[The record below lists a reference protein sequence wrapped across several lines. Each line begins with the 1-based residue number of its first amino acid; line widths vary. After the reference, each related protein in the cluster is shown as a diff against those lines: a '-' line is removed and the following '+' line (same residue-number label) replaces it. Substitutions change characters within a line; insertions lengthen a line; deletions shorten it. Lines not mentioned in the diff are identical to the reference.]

1 MAQLFPPYANTL
13 FRVAILGAVLGLPSL
28 GIAAL
33 VFVRSPYMT
42 GSNDAKTQPIQFSHA
57 HHVNGLGIDCR
68 YCHTSAEEVAHSN
81 VPPTKT
87 CMNCHSQ
94 IWVGSTMLEPVR
106 ESYNSNKSIEWKRL
120 HRLADFAYFNHS
132 IHVTKGIG
140 CASCHG
146 RIDQMQAV
154 YQKGTLLMEW
164 CLDCHRNPEN
174 HLRPRDQITN
184 LAWTAEQYKDPEQ
197 PDKVWTQQE
206 LGSKLKADLNVRSLI
221 ECSTCHR

>member
-13 FRVAILGAVLGLPSL
+13 FRVAILGVVLGLPSL

-42 GSNDAKTQPIQFSHA
+42 GSMDAKTQPIQFSHA

-94 IWVGSTMLEPVR
+94 IWVGSKMLEPVR
-106 ESYNSNKSIEWKRL
+106 ESFNTNTSIEWKRL

-132 IHVTKGIG
+132 IHITKGIG
-140 CASCHG
+140 CA
-146 RIDQMQAV
+146 
-154 YQKGTLLMEW
+154 
-164 CLDCHRNPEN
+164 
-174 HLRPRDQITN
+174 
-184 LAWTAEQYKDPEQ
+184 
-197 PDKVWTQQE
+197 
-206 LGSKLKADLNVRSLI
+206 
-221 ECSTCHR
+221 

>member
-1 MAQLFPPYANTL
+1 
-13 FRVAILGAVLGLPSL
+13 
-28 GIAAL
+28 
-33 VFVRSPYMT
+33 
-42 GSNDAKTQPIQFSHA
+42 
-57 HHVNGLGIDCR
+57 
-68 YCHTSAEEVAHSN
+68 
-81 VPPTKT
+81 
-87 CMNCHSQ
+87 
-94 IWVGSTMLEPVR
+94 MLEPVR
-106 ESYNSNKSIEWKRL
+106 ESFNTNKSIEWKRL

-132 IHVTKGIG
+132 IHITKGIG

-184 LAWTAEQYKDPEQ
+184 FAWTAEQHMEPGQ
-197 PDKVWTQQE
+197 PDKVWTQHE
-206 LGSKLKADLNVRSLI
+206 LGTKLKNELNVRSLI

>member
-1 MAQLFPPYANTL
+1 MAQLFPSYANTL
-13 FRVAILGAVLGLPSL
+13 IRAGIVGAILGAHGLAA
-28 GIAAL
+28 AAL
-33 VFVRSPYMT
+33 IFVRSPYTT
-42 GSNDAKTQPIQFSHA
+42 GSENAATQPIQFSHA

-106 ESYNSNKSIEWKRL
+106 ESYKNDQSIEWKRL
-120 HRLADFAYFNHS
+120 HRLADFAYFDHS

-146 RIDQMQAV
+146 RVDHMQAV

-164 CLDCHRNPEN
+164 CLDCHRAPEK

-184 LAWTAEQYKDPEQ
+184 MAWTADQYHDPAQ
-197 PDKVWTQQE
+197 PDKVWSQEE
-206 LGSKLKADLNVRSLI
+206 LGAKLKSDLNVRSLI
-221 ECSTCHR
+221 TCSTCHR